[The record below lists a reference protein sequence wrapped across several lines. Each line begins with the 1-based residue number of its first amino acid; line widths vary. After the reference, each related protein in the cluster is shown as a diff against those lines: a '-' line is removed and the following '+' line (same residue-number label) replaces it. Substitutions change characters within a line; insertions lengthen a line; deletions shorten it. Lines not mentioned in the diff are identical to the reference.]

1 MAWETR
7 GAKGVKYYYRSRRD
21 VNGRVV
27 KEYLGRGEK
36 ARAAAKA
43 DRERRAQEESVDQS
57 IHEVMG
63 MLTAVDR
70 RTALLGTAAQ
80 LLLEATLL
88 GAGFHR
94 HNYKRWR
101 KRHGHGRKRPGA
113 AAGDSG

>member
-1 MAWETR
+1 MSWETR

-21 VNGRVV
+21 ANGRVV

-43 DRERRAQEESVDQS
+43 DCERRAQEQSVDQAL
-57 IHEVMG
+57 HEVKG
-63 MLTAVDR
+63 ILTAVDR
-70 RTALLGTAAQ
+70 RTAVLDTAAQ

-88 GAGFHR
+88 CEGFHR

-101 KRHGHGRKRPGA
+101 KRHGHGRKRTGA

>member
-21 VNGRVV
+21 ANGRVV
-27 KEYLGRGEK
+27 KEYLGRGQK

-43 DRERRAQEESVDQS
+43 DRERRAQEESVDHAL
-57 IHEVMG
+57 HEAKVI
-63 MLTAVDR
+63 LTAVDR
-70 RTALLGTAAQ
+70 STSTLDTAAQ

-88 GAGFHR
+88 GEGFHR

-101 KRHGHGRKRPGA
+101 KRHGHARK
-113 AAGDSG
+113 